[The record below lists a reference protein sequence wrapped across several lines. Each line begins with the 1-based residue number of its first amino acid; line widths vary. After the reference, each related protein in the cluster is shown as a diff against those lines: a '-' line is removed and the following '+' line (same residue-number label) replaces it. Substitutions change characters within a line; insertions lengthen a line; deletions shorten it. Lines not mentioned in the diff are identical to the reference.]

1 MRDALSFAWNECLS
15 CESKNM
21 KHFLLW
27 ARIIVRTS
35 SIKNFTSSK
44 IVRHDYFAS
53 FNQSNH
59 CFLGLTSIFLLN
71 SLFSRLGRSFVR
83 SDWKK
88 RRLCRQ
94 LACWH
99 VNAMGIEDNSNNIS
113 VHFNKHNI
121 DASTLIALT
130 IHDCIKLFFKKFYPH
145 LTINDHFKTVESSLI
160 RDLNNLQFA

>member
-59 CFLGLTSIFLLN
+59 CFLGLTSIFLKLPIFAAWP
-71 SLFSRLGRSFVR
+71 LFRSFGL
-83 SDWKK
+83 KK